1 MDKKKQLECF
11 KIKSSFCV
19 MLNVSRV
26 AGFVT
31 EWPGQNPRVTA
42 QQNLVSWKTLKDFP
56 ESRVDTLTRRS
67 REIQN
72 EIE

>member
-1 MDKKKQLECF
+1 
-11 KIKSSFCV
+11 